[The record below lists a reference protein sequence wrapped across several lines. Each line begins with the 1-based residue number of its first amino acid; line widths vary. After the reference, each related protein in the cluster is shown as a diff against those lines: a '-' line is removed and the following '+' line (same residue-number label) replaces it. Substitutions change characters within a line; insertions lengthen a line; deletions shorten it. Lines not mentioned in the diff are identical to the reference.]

1 MQHDCKVSPYNSLA
15 HENVLQY
22 CPSQTKTC
30 EIQRQETKD
39 KQENR
44 REKKQRTM
52 RKAARLSTFFSLE
65 KSSQTGGENFSKWF
79 GISNRRW
86 DDDMP
91 NIRIDNT

>member
-22 CPSQTKTC
+22 CPSQTKMC

-52 RKAARLSTFFSLE
+52 RKAARLSTFFFS
-65 KSSQTGGENFSKWF
+65 GEI
-79 GISNRRW
+79 ISNWRRKLFKNGLEFQT
-86 DDDMP
+86 DDGMM
-91 NIRIDNT
+91 ICLISE